1 MSKSV
6 VKRLERLEQ
15 STGRR
20 ETARIL
26 VVAEA
31 SDVPV
36 DIDPGTLVICTGVR
50 RSLHGVAR

>member
-1 MSKSV
+1 MSKTMM
-6 VKRLERLEQ
+6 KRLERLEQ
-15 STGRR
+15 LTCGK
-20 ETARIL
+20 ETTRIL

-36 DIDPGTLVICTGVR
+36 GIDPGTLVICTGVR

>member
-1 MSKSV
+1 MSKIMI
-6 VKRLERLEQ
+6 KRLEKLEQ
-15 STGRR
+15 SAGEK
-20 ETARIL
+20 ETTRIL

-36 DIDPGTLVICTGVR
+36 GIDPGTLVICTGVR

>member
-31 SDVPV
+31 LDVPV
-36 DIDPGTLVICTGVR
+36 GIDPRTLVICTGVR
-50 RSLHGVAR
+50 RSPRGAVR

>member
-1 MSKSV
+1 MSKTM

-15 STGRR
+15 STGGK

-31 SDVPV
+31 LNVPAG
-36 DIDPGTLVICTGVR
+36 INPSILVICTGVR
-50 RSLHGVAR
+50 RSLMV